1 MLNVPL
7 TPGKYKFTVKA
18 AGGARYDLVFHD
30 EGPNNEYRLTLNAPV
45 RERIFQLDMPEK
57 A

>member
-1 MLNVPL
+1 VLNVPL